1 VGIIAAQSIGEPGTQ
16 LTMRTFHTGGVAGV
30 DITQGLPRA
39 EELFE
44 ARKTTKAPHAAVAPI
59 SGRVVK
65 VETTRTGKDLVS
77 IESDPR
83 TVSVPTALLQ
93 VAEGEEVD
101 SSKLFSLKSPL
112 DGRAFFFREGNRRFL
127 AILDEDLDKFYLL
140 PPGVAVKVKHGEEV
154 EEGQSL
160 TEEFHVEGVVAEA
173 PGRVEVV
180 EDKKHRYLLL
190 HGRDGR
196 TYSYEVPYG
205 AQILVKSG
213 EEVEEGKKL
222 TTKSRPLAIT
232 AEAAGTVLLSD
243 RSLAIVHKGSR
254 GLILP
259 LTPSL
264 EPRVEHGAPVRAGQ
278 EILRLALPALS
289 ETVLVEEIRKD
300 GDLCTVRFRFRAQVE
315 CSEASIVRE
324 GDKVERGDP
333 VSKGVVPPQYLMEV
347 AGVRK
352 AFEYLLE
359 ELQRVYKT
367 QGVDIN
373 DKHFEV
379 VLRQILN
386 NVRIIDPGESDFLL
400 NDIVP
405 LEIFQREVERLAKE
419 NEKIRAARE
428 ELVGAKILAPILR
441 GGATVAE
448 AGETLTAE
456 LLERLVALGVRQI
469 RVEVHGEPRTV
480 RIAEYRLPQ
489 GEREL
494 LRISRVALVRKS
506 WLAAASFERT
516 TKVLADAA
524 LRGEED
530 RLDSLKACLMVGKK
544 IPVGTGFPREESVES
559 RPGKN

>member
-1 VGIIAAQSIGEPGTQ
+1 
-16 LTMRTFHTGGVAGV
+16 
-30 DITQGLPRA
+30 
-39 EELFE
+39 
-44 ARKTTKAPHAAVAPI
+44 
-59 SGRVVK
+59 
-65 VETTRTGKDLVS
+65 
-77 IESDPR
+77 
-83 TVSVPTALLQ
+83 
-93 VAEGEEVD
+93 
-101 SSKLFSLKSPL
+101 
-112 DGRAFFFREGNRRFL
+112 
-127 AILDEDLDKFYLL
+127 
-140 PPGVAVKVKHGEEV
+140 V

>member
-1 VGIIAAQSIGEPGTQ
+1 
-16 LTMRTFHTGGVAGV
+16 
-30 DITQGLPRA
+30 
-39 EELFE
+39 
-44 ARKTTKAPHAAVAPI
+44 
-59 SGRVVK
+59 
-65 VETTRTGKDLVS
+65 
-77 IESDPR
+77 
-83 TVSVPTALLQ
+83 
-93 VAEGEEVD
+93 
-101 SSKLFSLKSPL
+101 
-112 DGRAFFFREGNRRFL
+112 
-127 AILDEDLDKFYLL
+127 
-140 PPGVAVKVKHGEEV
+140 
-154 EEGQSL
+154 
-160 TEEFHVEGVVAEA
+160 
-173 PGRVEVV
+173 V

-205 AQILVKSG
+205 AQILVKDG
-213 EEVEEGKKL
+213 EEVEEGQKL
-222 TTKSRPLAIT
+222 TTKSRPLTLA
-232 AEAAGTVLLSD
+232 AETSGTVLLSPG
-243 RSLAIVHKGSR
+243 SIAVMHKSSR

-259 LTPSL
+259 ISPSL
-264 EPRVEHGAPVRAGQ
+264 EVRVEHGAPVRAGQ

-289 ETVLVEEIRKD
+289 ESVVVEEIRRE
-300 GDLCTVRFRFRAQVE
+300 GDLCHVRFRFRARVE
-315 CSEASIVRE
+315 CTEAAIVRE

-352 AFEYLLE
+352 AFDYLLS

-405 LEIFQREVERLAKE
+405 LEIFQREVERLTRE

-428 ELVGAKILAPILR
+428 ELVGAKLLAPIVR
-441 GGATVAE
+441 SGATVADS
-448 AGETLTAE
+448 GETITRE
-456 LLERLVALGVRQI
+456 LLERLVTLGVRQV
-469 RVEVHGEPRTV
+469 RVELHGEPRTV

-530 RLDSLKACLMVGKK
+530 PLDSLKACLMVGKK
-544 IPVGTGFPREESVES
+544 IPVGTGFPREPVETK
-559 RPGKN
+559 PEKK